1 MQILIKDP
9 KSDKANLAVDSQN
22 DEAEERETCW
32 SKKFRTW
39 LAVSLAYFTLFL
51 FLCALIFVIEFVL
64 SSALSVMYPHSFDTN
79 MARVPHHP
87 RYPPEDK
94 ILNLRD
100 GRFHREMRLLPNR
113 VFEVEPSSADQIHL
127 SMGSDSSELY
137 VTWMTQIKVE
147 ISSLKYSATYQNGTE
162 GPETVVRADLT
173 ESIIT
178 KDTNYPHLERGK
190 RKLYTYRAKM
200 TDLIP
205 GISYNY
211 WVVNKPYCVDSSTI
225 EIECELWRLFSG
237 TKMRESQKRTIL
249 IKNLSDPNQEV
260 NLAFY
265 GDLGLINGQSI
276 TRLTD
281 DVSNNLYDLI
291 IHNGDFAYDMDT
303 KDGAY
308 GDMFM
313 RLIEPIA
320 SQIPYQTSVGNHEVK
335 ENFTHYD
342 VRFTMV
348 NSGGTDRGNMNN
360 FYYSFDV
367 GPIHFVAFSTEF
379 YYFLDYSGLSALQSQ
394 YEWLQKDLAF
404 ASSLEQR
411 RIRPWIVVFGHR
423 PMYCSSR
430 DKDDCTKDTNI
441 LRKGF
446 AGAFALEKLFY
457 EFGVDVELY
466 SHEHQYERFLPIF
479 DAQVYNGTDN
489 LEDPYYNPMAP
500 VHLISGSAGCQERLD
515 PFQGHSAT
523 GSIKKIADYGF
534 TRIRATRCRLYFQQV
549 SDDKNGTIV
558 DNFVISK
565 TRQNFPHK
573 TWELY
578 NCFSSEEGSDI
589 STAL

>member
-22 DEAEERETCW
+22 DEAEERETSW
-32 SKKFRTW
+32 SKKFRAF
-39 LAVSLAYFTLFL
+39 LAVSLAYFALFL
-51 FLCALIFVIEFVL
+51 FLCALIFVIEFFL
-64 SSALSVMYPHSFDTN
+64 SLMLSTKYPRSLGTGIP
-79 MARVPHHP
+79 RVSHHHKHYPDNGFLDLHDERFYQERKHLPH
-87 RYPPEDK
+87 
-94 ILNLRD
+94 
-100 GRFHREMRLLPNR
+100 R
-113 VFEVEPSSADQIHL
+113 VFDVEPISADQIHL

-137 VTWMTQIKVE
+137 VTWMTQIEIKV
-147 ISSLKYSATYQNGTE
+147 SSLIYSTIYQNGTE
-162 GPETVVRADLT
+162 GPETIVRANLT
-173 ESIIT
+173 ESTIA
-178 KDTNYPHLERGK
+178 KDPNYTHKKKSK
-190 RKLYTYRAKM
+190 RMLYTYRAKM
-200 TDLIP
+200 TDLTP
-205 GISYNY
+205 GRSYKY
-211 WVVNKPYCVDSSTI
+211 WIVNEPYCIDVSGNVL
-225 EIECELWRLFSG
+225 ECHLWRLFSDSYM
-237 TKMRESQKRTIL
+237 KISQKRTIL
-249 IKNLSDPNQEV
+249 IKNLTDPNEEV

-265 GDLGLINGQSI
+265 GDLGLINGQSV
-276 TRLTD
+276 TRLID
-281 DVSNNLYDLI
+281 GVSNNLYDLI

-308 GDMFM
+308 GDLFM

-320 SQIPYQTSVGNHEVK
+320 SQVPYQTSVGNHEVK

-348 NSGGTDRGNMNN
+348 NSGGTDRGKMNN

-379 YYFLDYSGLSALQSQ
+379 YYFLGYSGLSPLQAQ

-404 ASSLEQR
+404 ASSFEQR
-411 RIRPWIVVFGHR
+411 KIRPWIVVFGHR

-446 AGAFALEKLFY
+446 AGAFALENLFY

-479 DAQVYNGTDN
+479 DAQVYNGTDD

-515 PFQGHSAT
+515 PFEGHSAT
-523 GSIKKIADYGF
+523 GSIKKVADYGF
-534 TRIRATRCRLYFQQV
+534 TRIKATRCRLYFQQV
-549 SDDKNGTIV
+549 SDDKSGTVV
-558 DNFVISK
+558 DNFVITK
-565 TRQNFPHK
+565 TRQNFPSR
-573 TWELY
+573 TEEIY
-578 NCFSSEEGSDI
+578 NCFPSREESDL
-589 STAL
+589 STAF